1 MRPWLL
7 AIAALVVCPA
17 AAQTMSVRQQTDIEI
32 PDAIAPSL
40 QEYQACLLSELNSQ
54 GKTVPT
60 VEELPTD
67 RSIIEA
73 CSKVREAKIE
83 SAMDAMEEA
92 GWIDEAETARRT
104 NSAFAAIDELLRYFL
119 IDLYQK
125 QFGSLPQA
133 MRGDAQ

>member
-1 MRPWLL
+1 MRAWFL
-7 AIAALVVCPA
+7 AIAALFACPA
-17 AAQTMSVRQQTDIEI
+17 AAQSTSVRQQTDVEI

-40 QEYQACLLSELNSQ
+40 QEYQACLSSELNSQ
-54 GKTVPT
+54 GKSVRTF
-60 VEELPTD
+60 EELPTD

-92 GWIDEAETARRT
+92 GWTDEAEIARRT
-104 NSAFAAIDELLRYFL
+104 NSAFAAIDESLRSFL
-119 IDLYQK
+119 IDLYRK
-125 QFGSLPQA
+125 QFGSVPEA